1 MTGEHSCARCGGPV
15 RPPGVWSNAWRCAAD
30 GDTVPVAPA
39 GLPSPDRIAKYVHGA
54 RVPFWL
60 PWPLPPGWL
69 GSGLTWAGD
78 ERHGARAGLIACAG
92 PNPLGGFSELVV
104 IAEEPGIGL
113 GSHWAGMPGLD
124 PGPRLATT
132 TGPHAKVVVA
142 GHPTA
147 LWCVDG
153 DPDRAVYVGEANGMW
168 LWLIIWPAGAGALVH
183 DNLSLVDLREAPRDL
198 QIPLGAL
205 SLRLTPGPPAAPAG

>member
-1 MTGEHSCARCGGPV
+1 MRA
-15 RPPGVWSNAWRCAAD
+15 PGVWSNAWRCAEH
-30 GDTVPVAPA
+30 GDTDPVSPV
-39 GLPSPDRIAKYVHGA
+39 GLPVHDRIAKYVQGS
-54 RVPFWL
+54 RVPFWM

-69 GSGLTWAGD
+69 ATGLTWAGD

-92 PNPLGGFSELVV
+92 PNPLGGFSELLV
-104 IAEEPGIGL
+104 IAEEPGVGL

-124 PGPRLATT
+124 PGPSLSTT
-132 TGPHAKVVVA
+132 TGPHAKVTVA

-153 DPDRAVYVGEANGMW
+153 EPDRAVYVGEANAMW

-183 DNLSLVDLREAPRDL
+183 DNLTFVDLREAPRDL

-205 SLRLTPGPPAAPAG
+205 SGRLTAGAAPSSPA